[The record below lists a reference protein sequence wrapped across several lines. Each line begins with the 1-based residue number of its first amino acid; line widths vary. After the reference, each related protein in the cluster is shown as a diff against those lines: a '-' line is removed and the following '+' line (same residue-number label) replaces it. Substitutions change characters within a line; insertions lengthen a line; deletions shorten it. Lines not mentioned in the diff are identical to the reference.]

1 MKLNSSPGNLSPRSN
16 APLRFSDSEST
27 NKAFLNSPEQDY
39 SLNEGLGR
47 ISYAESNYIMW
58 ESAQER
64 LKNSILDNDKA
75 GINEALT
82 CLKNLGVL
90 SPLEVEV

>member
-1 MKLNSSPGNLSPRSN
+1 VRMNGSPGNLSPRST

-27 NKAFLNSPEQDY
+27 NRAFLNNSPEQEH
-39 SLNEGLGR
+39 SLSDGVGR
-47 ISYAESNYIMW
+47 VSYAESNFIMW

-64 LKNSILDNDKA
+64 LKNAILDNDKS

-82 CLKNLGVL
+82 CMKNLGVL
-90 SPLEVEV
+90 SSL